1 MAVKNDLKKLRKEQ
15 RLKQA
20 DLAIAVGM
28 CEKSISNI
36 ELEKNPASLETA
48 LRLAA
53 YFKVSVEDMY
63 LHLSKTGKTQWSG
76 NFLCSTTIRGG
87 TQTKIFSQCIEAHQL
102 ITNALLWSKA
112 ALRRA
117 VVAEWDVGSAQWS
130 LKTNL
135 CLQ

>member
-36 ELEKNPASLETA
+36 ELEKNPSSLETV

-53 YFKVSVEDMY
+53 YFKVSVEDIF
-63 LHLSKTGKTQWSG
+63 HLRK
-76 NFLCSTTIRGG
+76 NIP
-87 TQTKIFSQCIEAHQL
+87 
-102 ITNALLWSKA
+102 
-112 ALRRA
+112 RRKC
-117 VVAEWDVGSAQWS
+117 DDN
-130 LKTNL
+130 TP
-135 CLQ
+135 